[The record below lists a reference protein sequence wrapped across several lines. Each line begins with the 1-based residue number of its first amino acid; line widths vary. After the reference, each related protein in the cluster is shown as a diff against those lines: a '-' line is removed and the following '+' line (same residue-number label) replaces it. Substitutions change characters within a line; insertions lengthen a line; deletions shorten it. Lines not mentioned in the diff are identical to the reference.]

1 MAERTNDD
9 AQRTAQEVLTAAE
22 SAMEAVIATAS
33 ELTQGG
39 RKSGDSGGFEQP
51 FTERVVEL
59 AASVHAA
66 RCSLEYARKVTE
78 AGESAGPVVEA
89 AALYAGMVA
98 ADVDKGI
105 LCDLGGRVPRSAA
118 TARLDEVR
126 PSIERLQDPA
136 ARVRL
141 GEVVL
146 GELQGRDVTW
156 LPDDSLRQIRDT
168 AREVVKRF
176 VTPEIAH
183 AIHHGDLDI
192 PAETLGGIVEAGL
205 LGIAIPEEFGG
216 FGLGNRAMLV
226 ATETL
231 SAASLGAAGSLPT
244 RPEILTNALLRGGTE
259 EQKQEW
265 LPKIAAG
272 DVLVAIAMTEP
283 NVGSDVASVSC
294 RAVRGQQDGVDGY
307 LISGAKAWCTFAGRA
322 NVISLLARTEDV
334 PGGDG
339 LSMLIVPKDSF
350 PGHEFVARQPSGGT
364 LHGKADRTIGY
375 RGMHSFTLQFENY
388 FVPARNLIGGE
399 AGRGNGMRYQLAG
412 MNGGRLQ
419 TSGRAIGVAQRA
431 LELAAAYALE
441 RKQFG
446 RPIAEFGLT
455 KAHLGTMYAQIQ
467 ACRSFAH
474 AAAERLDTVEKPS
487 KRDGL
492 MPAMAKFL
500 ACDAANQITERAQWL
515 HGGWGYAEE
524 YPISRLVIDAKV
536 LPLFE
541 GVRAI
546 LVLKAIA
553 PVLFSN

>member
-1 MAERTNDD
+1 MAEHTSEMEQTAEAVLAAADD
-9 AQRTAQEVLTAAE
+9 
-22 SAMEAVIATAS
+22 AMEAVIATAG
-33 ELTQGG
+33 ELTRGG
-39 RKSGDSGGFEQP
+39 KTSGDSSGWEQP
-51 FTERVVEL
+51 FTERVVEM
-59 AASVHAA
+59 AAGVRAA
-66 RCSLEYARKVTE
+66 RCSLDYARAVLA
-78 AGESAGPVVEA
+78 AGESAGPVMEA
-89 AALYAGMVA
+89 AALYAGTVA
-98 ADVDKGI
+98 ADVHKGV
-105 LCDLGGRVPRSAA
+105 LCDLGGRAGASHAA
-118 TARLDEVR
+118 ARLHEAR
-126 PSIERLQDPA
+126 PSIERLCDA
-136 ARVRL
+136 TARVQL
-141 GEVVL
+141 GEVIL
-146 GELQGRDVTW
+146 GDLQGRDVTW

-168 AREVVKRF
+168 AREVVKRH
-176 VTPEIAH
+176 VTPEIAQ

-192 PAETLGGIVEAGL
+192 PAETLAGIVDAGL

-259 EQKQEW
+259 EQKSEW

-272 DVLVAIAMTEP
+272 EVLVAIAMTEP

-294 RAVRGQQDGVDGY
+294 RATRGQLDGVDGWFVN
-307 LISGAKAWCTFAGRA
+307 GAKAWCTFSGRA
-322 NVISLLARTEDV
+322 NVISLLARTEDT

-339 LSMLIVPKDSF
+339 LSMLIVPKESF

-419 TSGRAIGVAQRA
+419 TAGRAIGVAQRA
-431 LELAAAYALE
+431 MELAAAYALE

-455 KAHLGTMYAQIQ
+455 KAHIGLMAAQIQ

-500 ACDAANQITERAQWL
+500 ACDVANHVTERAQWL

-553 PVLFSN
+553 PVLFSD

>member
-1 MAERTNDD
+1 MAERTTDELQQRAND
-9 AQRTAQEVLTAAE
+9 VLTAAE
-22 SAMEAVIATAS
+22 GAMEAVIATAG
-33 ELTQGG
+33 ELTAGG
-39 RKSGDSGGFEQP
+39 RKSGDSSGWEQP

-59 AASVHAA
+59 AAAVRAA
-66 RCSLEYARKVTE
+66 RCSLDYARAVTA

-89 AALYAGMVA
+89 AAVYAGSVA
-98 ADVDKGI
+98 ADVHKGL
-105 LCDLGGRVPRSAA
+105 LCDLGGRVRRSDS
-118 TARLDEVR
+118 TARLDDAR
-126 PSIERLQDPA
+126 PSIELLADVG
-136 ARVRL
+136 ARVQL

-146 GELQGRDVTW
+146 NELQGRNVTW

-168 AREVVKRF
+168 ALEVVKRY
-176 VTPEIAH
+176 VTPEIAQ

-192 PAETLGGIVEAGL
+192 PAETLNGIIDAGL

-244 RPEILTNALLRGGTE
+244 RPEILTNALLRGGTD
-259 EQKQEW
+259 EQKREW

-272 DVLVAIAMTEP
+272 EVLVAIAMTEP
-283 NVGSDVASVSC
+283 NFGSDVASVSC
-294 RAVRGQQDGVDGY
+294 RAVRGELEGVDGY
-307 LISGAKAWCTFAGRA
+307 FVTGAKAWCTFAGRA
-322 NVISLLARTEDV
+322 NVISLLARTEDT

-364 LHGKADRTIGY
+364 LQGKADRTIGY

-431 LELAAAYALE
+431 MELAVAYALE

-446 RPIAEFGLT
+446 QPIAEFGLT
-455 KAHLGTMYAQIQ
+455 KAHIGMMAAQIQ
-467 ACRSFAH
+467 ACRAFAH
-474 AAAERLDTVEKPS
+474 AAAEHLDAVEKPA
-487 KRDGL
+487 KKDGL

-553 PVLFSN
+553 PVLFSS

>member
-1 MAERTNDD
+1 MAEHTSELE
-9 AQRTAQEVLTAAE
+9 QTAAAVLAAAE
-22 SAMEAVIATAS
+22 GAMEAVIATAG

-39 RKSGDSGGFEQP
+39 KASGDSSGWEQP
-51 FTERVVEL
+51 FTERVVEM
-59 AASVHAA
+59 AAAVRAA
-66 RCSLEYARKVTE
+66 RCSLDYARAVIG
-78 AGESAGPVVEA
+78 AGESAGPVMEA
-89 AALYAGMVA
+89 AALYAGSVA
-98 ADVDKGI
+98 ADVHKGV
-105 LCDLGGRVPRSAA
+105 LCDLGGRFGGSDAA
-118 TARLDEVR
+118 SRLNEAR
-126 PSIERLQDPA
+126 PAIQRLCDA
-136 ARVRL
+136 TARVRL
-141 GEVVL
+141 GQVVL
-146 GELQGRDVTW
+146 DDLQGRDVTW

-168 AREVVKRF
+168 AREVVKRH

-192 PAETLGGIVEAGL
+192 PAETLAGIVDAGL

-259 EQKQEW
+259 EQKSEW

-272 DVLVAIAMTEP
+272 EVLVAIAMTEP
-283 NVGSDVASVSC
+283 NAGSDVASVSC
-294 RAVRGQQDGVDGY
+294 RATRGQQDGVDGWFVT
-307 LISGAKAWCTFAGRA
+307 GAKAWCTFAGRA
-322 NVISLLARTEDV
+322 NVISLLARTEDT

-350 PGHEFVARQPSGGT
+350 PGHEFVMRQPSGGT
-364 LHGKADRTIGY
+364 LQGKADRTIGY
-375 RGMHSFTLQFENY
+375 RGMHSFTMQFENY
-388 FVPARNLIGGE
+388 FVPAGNLIGGE
-399 AGRGNGMRYQLAG
+399 GGRGNGMRYQLAG

-419 TSGRAIGVAQRA
+419 TAGRATGVAQRA

-446 RPIAEFGLT
+446 RPIAEYGLT
-455 KAHLGTMYAQIQ
+455 RAHIGTMAAQIQ

-500 ACDAANQITERAQWL
+500 ACDVANQITERAQWL

-553 PVLFSN
+553 PVLFSS